1 MMEVG
6 PRKLM
11 DFVEIW
17 CVIEN
22 VFLATTDESLGRS
35 MRIPTEEQ
43 PRKILEVLGC
53 PSGYQLPCIIG
64 IGHIA
69 EGLNI
74 GQVYPDLTECVHWKI
89 GENTSAE
96 FLYVALCP
104 DW

>member
-43 PRKILEVLGC
+43 PRKIWKCWAVHQDTSFLASSESAIL
-53 PSGYQLPCIIG
+53 QK
-64 IGHIA
+64 
-69 EGLNI
+69 GLNI
-74 GQVYPDLTECVHWKI
+74 GAGLSGFDGVCSL
-89 GENTSAE
+89 EN
-96 FLYVALCP
+96 
-104 DW
+104 W

>member
-64 IGHIA
+64 IGHI
-69 EGLNI
+69 EKGLNI
-74 GQVYPDLTECVHWKI
+74 GAGLSGFDGVCSL
-89 GENTSAE
+89 EN
-96 FLYVALCP
+96 
-104 DW
+104 W

>member
-35 MRIPTEEQ
+35 HRGTAEEDFGSAGLSIRIPASLHHRNR
-43 PRKILEVLGC
+43 PYCRRG
-53 PSGYQLPCIIG
+53 
-64 IGHIA
+64 
-69 EGLNI
+69 
-74 GQVYPDLTECVHWKI
+74 
-89 GENTSAE
+89 
-96 FLYVALCP
+96 
-104 DW
+104 

>member
-43 PRKILEVLGC
+43 PRKILE
-53 PSGYQLPCIIG
+53 IR
-64 IGHIA
+64 
-69 EGLNI
+69 
-74 GQVYPDLTECVHWKI
+74 TR
-89 GENTSAE
+89 
-96 FLYVALCP
+96 LCRK
-104 DW
+104 

>member
-43 PRKILEVLGC
+43 PRKILEVLG
-53 PSGYQLPCIIG
+53 
-64 IGHIA
+64 HIA
-69 EGLNI
+69 EG
-74 GQVYPDLTECVHWKI
+74 
-89 GENTSAE
+89 AE
-96 FLYVALCP
+96 YRSRFIRI
-104 DW
+104 

>member
-43 PRKILEVLGC
+43 PR
-53 PSGYQLPCIIG
+53 
-64 IGHIA
+64 
-69 EGLNI
+69 
-74 GQVYPDLTECVHWKI
+74 
-89 GENTSAE
+89 
-96 FLYVALCP
+96 
-104 DW
+104 

>member
-43 PRKILEVLGC
+43 PEEDFGSAGLSHQDTSFLASSESAIL
-53 PSGYQLPCIIG
+53 QK
-64 IGHIA
+64 
-69 EGLNI
+69 GLNI
-74 GQVYPDLTECVHWKI
+74 GAGLSGFDGVCSL
-89 GENTSAE
+89 EN
-96 FLYVALCP
+96 
-104 DW
+104 W

>member
-43 PRKILEVLGC
+43 PRKILE
-53 PSGYQLPCIIG
+53 
-64 IGHIA
+64 A
-69 EGLNI
+69 GLSIRIPASLHHRNRPYCRR
-74 GQVYPDLTECVHWKI
+74 G
-89 GENTSAE
+89 
-96 FLYVALCP
+96 
-104 DW
+104 

>member
-64 IGHIA
+64 IGQIA
-69 EGLNI
+69 EG
-74 GQVYPDLTECVHWKI
+74 
-89 GENTSAE
+89 AE
-96 FLYVALCP
+96 YRSRFIRI
-104 DW
+104 

>member
-53 PSGYQLPCIIG
+53 PSGYLLPCIIG
-64 IGHIA
+64 IGHI
-69 EGLNI
+69 GLNI
-74 GQVYPDLTECVHWKI
+74 GAGLSGFDGVCSL
-89 GENTSAE
+89 EN
-96 FLYVALCP
+96 
-104 DW
+104 W

>member
-53 PSGYQLPCIIG
+53 PSGYQLPSSESAILQK
-64 IGHIA
+64 
-69 EGLNI
+69 GLNI
-74 GQVYPDLTECVHWKI
+74 GAGLSGFDGVCSL
-89 GENTSAE
+89 EN
-96 FLYVALCP
+96 
-104 DW
+104 W